1 MTNLTLSHSL
11 ITLFVQVSEECMWSH
26 LLPDPLTFPTAAA
39 AATTASSSSS
49 ATKREDQDRHA
60 MDVDAG
66 GSSAGSG
73 APPVDVITNRWILS

>member
-26 LLPDPLTFPTAAA
+26 LLPDPLTSPTAAA

-66 GSSAGSG
+66 LSAGSG